1 MENLKPYKSSKNLRV
16 DGSISITLCSSNRNN
31 LSKRQNFDEKNSLS
45 NFISSKNKIT
55 LESCFDQKGA
65 KKFLS
70 EKEKAMA
77 FLELPDDIIEEK
89 PKKKRQSRKD
99 TKSKAKHRSESQ
111 KALIYVIVKRL
122 KHDNEDRKEPKKKMM
137 SDKCVGLRFAKNYK
151 KNKEKPLII
160 KNDVSDIRG
169 RDSNNIASSYNDSSI
184 HSILKE
190 MIKY

>member
-1 MENLKPYKSSKNLRV
+1 MENLKLYKSSKNLRV

-31 LSKRQNFDEKNSLS
+31 LSKRQNFDEKNSLF

-89 PKKKRQSRKD
+89 SKKKAQSFQ
-99 TKSKAKHRSESQ
+99 S
-111 KALIYVIVKRL
+111 
-122 KHDNEDRKEPKKKMM
+122 
-137 SDKCVGLRFAKNYK
+137 SDKYKNLK
-151 KNKEKPLII
+151 RKGNLEKVL
-160 KNDVSDIRG
+160 KVKQ
-169 RDSNNIASSYNDSSI
+169 NIAQS
-184 HSILKE
+184 HK
-190 MIKY
+190 KP